1 MSKGLT
7 PKPDIPLSSFKKALE
22 EYDKKYATL
31 IDYFGVI
38 GPPIHEIY
46 AAIEA
51 AKNGQKTK
59 LSPHVLTRVPE
70 IDKPSI
76 SFPGQI
82 ADVCYIIFIMGFSF
96 AHQDP

>member
-7 PKPDIPLSSFKKALE
+7 AKSDIPLSSFKKALE

-38 GPPIHEIY
+38 GPPLHEIY

-51 AKNGQKTK
+51 AKKG
-59 LSPHVLTRVPE
+59 
-70 IDKPSI
+70 
-76 SFPGQI
+76 
-82 ADVCYIIFIMGFSF
+82 
-96 AHQDP
+96 